1 MGSAADPNAEALR
14 IVLVE
19 DDADDAELVS
29 LQLTDAGI
37 RAQFLHV
44 QSASE
49 LRAAMQAGADLVV
62 SDMSM
67 PAFSGFD
74 ALAIV
79 REFDPEI
86 PFVLVSGAFEEAV
99 ARRAVGSRVH
109 AYLLKDDVAGLL
121 HAVQQARSASPSRRD
136 VAAGCERPVLENQDG
151 LSSRRPGTHRAA
163 S

>member
-1 MGSAADPNAEALR
+1 MGSVADPNANALR

-19 DDADDAELVS
+19 DDADDAELLS

-37 RAQFLHV
+37 RARFLLV

-49 LRAAMQAGADLVV
+49 LRAVMQAGVDLVV

-79 REFDPEI
+79 REFDATI
-86 PFVLVSGAFEEAV
+86 PFVLVSGAFEEDVAARAV
-99 ARRAVGSRVH
+99 ASRVH
-109 AYLLKDDVAGLL
+109 AYLLKEDVPGLL
-121 HAVQQARSASPSRRD
+121 HAVRQARSPSPSHREP
-136 VAAGCERPVLENQDG
+136 AAGCERPALEN
-151 LSSRRPGTHRAA
+151 
-163 S
+163 

>member
-1 MGSAADPNAEALR
+1 MGSVADPNADALR

-29 LQLTDAGI
+29 LQLTDGGI
-37 RAQFLHV
+37 RARFVHV

-49 LRAAMQAGADLVV
+49 LRAAMQSGADLVL

-79 REFDPEI
+79 REFDATI
-86 PFVLVSGAFEEAV
+86 PFVLVSGAFEEEV
-99 ARRAVGSRVH
+99 AALAAASRVH
-109 AYLLKDDVAGLL
+109 AYLLKEDVRGLL
-121 HAVQQARSASPSRRD
+121 HAVRQARSASASHREI
-136 VAAGCERPVLENQDG
+136 VAACERPALEN
-151 LSSRRPGTHRAA
+151 
-163 S
+163 